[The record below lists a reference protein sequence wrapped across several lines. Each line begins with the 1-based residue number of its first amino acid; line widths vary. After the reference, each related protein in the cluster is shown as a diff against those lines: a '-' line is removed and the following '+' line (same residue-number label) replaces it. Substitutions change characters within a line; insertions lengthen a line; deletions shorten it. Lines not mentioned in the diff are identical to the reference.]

1 MAAIELIGLCAT
13 VIAVVGVILNNHR
26 LRLCFSFW
34 LVSNSLTL
42 FVHLAVGVWS
52 LAARDAVFL
61 LLAVDGLRRWHKET
75 QNAGSRE
82 ALHCAR
88 KPVE

>member
-1 MAAIELIGLCAT
+1 MTLPATIETIGLLAT
-13 VIAVVGVILNNHR
+13 VIAVAGVVLNNHR

-61 LLAVDGLRRWHKET
+61 ILAVDGLRRWRKESKR
-75 QNAGSRE
+75 GS
-82 ALHCAR
+82 
-88 KPVE
+88 